1 MQWSLDV
8 STQCEQLTLAEPVC
22 HSLIV
27 PNVLAMTQSRFVR
40 FSLVFLS
47 LYLSVKRHSYNRD
60 RRGTHDQNYE
70 DQRDPSAATLLLS
83 PMLSLLRLP
92 QACVAVLMIDQ
103 GIAVIERQG
112 RNRPQLNSAFGI
124 RTTVVGSIDGR
135 IVDGLYILTFEGHDQ
150 YFAFKTGFNFNDH
163 RKGSGVSL
171 TVRKRI

>member
-1 MQWSLDV
+1 MQENLDL
-8 STQCEQLTLAEPVC
+8 STQCEQLTLAGPAC
-22 HSLIV
+22 QSLII
-27 PNVLAMTQSRFVR
+27 PNVLAITQSRFVR
-40 FSLVFLS
+40 FPLVFLS
-47 LYLSVKRHSYNRD
+47 LYLSVKRHSYDRD
-60 RRGTHDQNYE
+60 RRGTHDQHYKN
-70 DQRDPSAATLLLS
+70 QRDPSTATLLLS

-135 IVDGLYILTFEGHDQ
+135 IVDGLYILTLEGHDQ
-150 YFAFKTGFNFNDH
+150 YFAFKMGFNSNDH
-163 RKGSGVSL
+163 GKGSGVSL